1 MNNLDYL
8 IIYNSEYNKI
18 RIGSLNDGGYVI
30 ADGLEYDLLLS
41 CGISDDITF
50 EDYFTNKY
58 NVNCYAYDGTIN
70 NLPHYNNNKIN
81 FIKKNISKIESDI
94 TTNLLDIINL
104 NNNIFLKMDI
114 ETNEFQWLE
123 LLKNEHLNKFKQI
136 VIEFHFPFTY
146 EEELFKKLSYPMDIN
161 NKINCLDKLSK
172 THYLIHLHPNN
183 CCGTTIYNNI
193 TVPNVFECTYIR
205 KDLCNNIKKNIIK
218 IPDILLDSKNVN
230 YNGDIFLEGYPF
242 TE

>member
-104 NNNIFLKMDI
+104 NNNYKIVTTKKIENINCTLDDNLTVKDIAALSTNVKYIIAINTGVIVGLFNKYTLNNVEKVYIFDR
-114 ETNEFQWLE
+114 
-123 LLKNEHLNKFKQI
+123 LLHYSYKNFYKINN
-136 VIEFHFPFTY
+136 
-146 EEELFKKLSYPMDIN
+146 LSDIN
-161 NKINCLDKLSK
+161 I
-172 THYLIHLHPNN
+172 
-183 CCGTTIYNNI
+183 
-193 TVPNVFECTYIR
+193 
-205 KDLCNNIKKNIIK
+205 
-218 IPDILLDSKNVN
+218 
-230 YNGDIFLEGYPF
+230 
-242 TE
+242 